1 MASDRTTIQ
10 TSKMTRD
17 QLRQLR
23 RKGETYDQVLHRLF
37 ECARKAAF
45 FKDIDRV
52 LESEVFVH
60 LDEK

>member
-17 QLRQLR
+17 QLRQQR
-23 RKGETYDQVLHRLF
+23 RKGETYDQVLHRLI